1 MLKYARNVIAY
12 FYILE
17 GLAQYDVKTYFY
29 VRLPSN
35 AFFDYHST
43 TNIAFGI
50 G

>member
-1 MLKYARNVIAY
+1 MLKYARNVIGY

-17 GLAQYDVKTYFY
+17 GLAQYDVKTYFF
-29 VRLPSN
+29 VRLPSD